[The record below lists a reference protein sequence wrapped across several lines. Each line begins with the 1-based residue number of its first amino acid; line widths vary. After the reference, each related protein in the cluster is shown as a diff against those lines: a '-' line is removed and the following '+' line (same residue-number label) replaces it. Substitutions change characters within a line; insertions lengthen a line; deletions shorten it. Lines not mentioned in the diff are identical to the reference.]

1 MTNPN
6 DSSIH
11 SKLVILFFQKVLN
24 RALTPTLLKLKKNQN
39 ILYFFR
45 ENNVCLIDLRKFKHE
60 KCREKILK
68 KIFRIFLFLHDSIFA
83 YEKIF
88 DFFFAREKYLIL
100 F

>member
-24 RALTPTLLKLKKNQN
+24 RALTPTLLKLKKKSE
-39 ILYFFR
+39 YFVFFR
-45 ENNVCLIDLRKFKHE
+45 ENHVCLIDLRKFKHE

-68 KIFRIFLFLHDSIFA
+68 KIF
-83 YEKIF
+83 
-88 DFFFAREKYLIL
+88 
-100 F
+100 